1 MPFTHHPPKTI
12 TKILLH
18 FHCSVAKLCPT
29 LQLYRLH
36 FHIPSFNDTAKTCH
50 FIPTHLKTHFP
61 TEPQCFITATKRN
74 NDSSSTCPNFPN
86 FLHVFFTVSL
96 FDSSAIS
103 SQLEQLCHLFFFP
116 TTAPVLEENDVMTWV
131 TCVLH
136 KFEERSM
143 VTVSVVYLGGL
154 EIGEI
159 QTEGINSTRLYQTDD
174 RCPGLASLLSY

>member
-29 LQLYRLH
+29 LQLHRLH

-50 FIPTHLKTHFP
+50 FIPTHLKTLFP

-86 FLHVFFTVSL
+86 FLHVFLQSVCLIHQPSHLSQSSSVTSSFSPQLLQFQKKMTRWLGSL
-96 FDSSAIS
+96 VFCTSLRNVQWSLS
-103 SQLEQLCHLFFFP
+103 RWNTQEVWKL
-116 TTAPVLEENDVMTWV
+116 
-131 TCVLH
+131 
-136 KFEERSM
+136 ERSRPR
-143 VTVSVVYLGGL
+143 
-154 EIGEI
+154 E
-159 QTEGINSTRLYQTDD
+159 
-174 RCPGLASLLSY
+174 